1 MFFATHKRISIGQ
14 SETPRSGDFQ
24 SLALGNTGQ
33 LFELFVESLEL
44 ESDIV
49 RLTCKVD
56 ELGSLIDGEL
66 GGPCLQRGSDHVEL
80 FDFRANLRNE
90 SRVVGL

>member
-14 SETPRSGDFQ
+14 SEAPRSLKD
-24 SLALGNTGQ
+24 LGNTGQ
-33 LFELFVESLEL
+33 LFELFVESLKL
-44 ESDIV
+44 VPDHV
-49 RLTCKVD
+49 RLTGKVD

-66 GGPCLQRGSDHVEL
+66 AGPCLQRSGDSVEL